1 MVKLIHALIAATLL
15 VVQSSAPFSAE
26 ISPAA
31 ARAFE
36 RVGLNLPGSPT
47 RVFQRVGV
55 ALRLAVPGGE
65 VVYDVT
71 GSGPAVVFLH
81 GAFMDRRSWNRQLE
95 PFSRKFQVVRYD
107 IRPFGESSRP
117 EKPYTVPDDLLRLLD
132 HLKIDRAHL
141 VGHSFGGA
149 VALDFTLLYADRVA
163 SLILAAAAPGGY
175 QLPPDEQK
183 LQVPIFAAAKQG
195 DDAVVKA
202 WLEHPMWTVARS
214 RPDVLKELDAS
225 TRRNLAPFKMT
236 FPPYAPVT
244 PPAVQRLDLVK
255 APTLVIYGD
264 RDMPGIRQASE
275 LMAKQIP
282 GAALHVVPGADHA
295 LPIGWADQFNAA
307 VMGFIAAARR

>member
-1 MVKLIHALIAATLL
+1 VVKSILAML
-15 VVQSSAPFSAE
+15 VVTTIVAQT
-26 ISPAA
+26 SPAA
-31 ARAFE
+31 SLRAD
-36 RVGLNLPGSPT
+36 GS
-47 RVFQRVGV
+47 QRAGE

-81 GAFMDRRSWNRQLE
+81 GAFMDRRSWDRQVE

-117 EKPYTVPDDLLRLLD
+117 EKPYSVPDDLLRLLD
-132 HLKIDRAHL
+132 QLKIERAHL
-141 VGHSFGGA
+141 VGHSFGGT
-149 VALDFTLLYADRVA
+149 VALDFALLYPDRVA
-163 SLILAAAAPGGY
+163 SLVLVAAAPGGY
-175 QLPPDEQK
+175 RLPPEELK
-183 LQVPIFAAAKQG
+183 LAGPIFAAAKES

-202 WLEHPMWTVARS
+202 WLAHPMWTVVQS
-214 RPDVLKELDAS
+214 RPDVMKELDAS

-236 FPPYAPVT
+236 FPPYAPVK
-244 PPAVQRLDLVK
+244 PQAVERLDSVK
-255 APTLVIYGD
+255 ARTLVIYGD

-275 LMAKQIP
+275 LMLKQIP
-282 GAALHVVPGADHA
+282 GATERVVAGADHA